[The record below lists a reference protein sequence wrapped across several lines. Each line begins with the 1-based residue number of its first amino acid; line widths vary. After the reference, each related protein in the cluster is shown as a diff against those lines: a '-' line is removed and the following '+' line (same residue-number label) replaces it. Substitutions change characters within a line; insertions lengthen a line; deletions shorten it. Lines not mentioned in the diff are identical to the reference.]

1 MTMAKAGLPGV
12 LLATCALLAMPLRAE
27 SEACRHGPWGP
38 DDEIGAAN
46 RITPERVQAAAQL
59 VKRGKTQ
66 HLGII
71 VDADTPAFGPRSLSL
86 QIIQPGQEW
95 GRSPFA
101 NGFNYNDD
109 VFQGWFG
116 IGSQLDGL
124 SHAGQHGVF
133 YNCRRGVDFTR
144 TTGVTAMGIEQV
156 PPLVARG
163 LVLDMTA
170 HFGVAHLAGGQHF
183 SVADVEAVAQA
194 QQTPIREGDVVLFH
208 TGWTEAKM
216 TAEPDTWLR
225 TEPGISEE
233 VAHYLAERKVLA
245 VGADTWGVDVVPPQ
259 NEGNLFAG
267 HIILMKEHG
276 IYLLET
282 MNTGPL
288 VRDRAFEFL
297 FVLGPPRI
305 RGSVQ
310 AMIDPIAIY

>member
-1 MTMAKAGLPGV
+1 MAKASLQGV
-12 LLATCALLAMPLRAE
+12 LWIICALLAQPLRAE
-27 SEACRHGPWGP
+27 TETCRHGPWGP
-38 DDEIGAAN
+38 ADEIGAAN
-46 RITPERVQAAAQL
+46 RITPARVQAAAQL
-59 VKRGKTQ
+59 VKRGKTH

-95 GRSPFA
+95 GRSSFA

-116 IGSQLDGL
+116 IGSQLDAL

-133 YNCRRGVDFTR
+133 YNCRRGADFTR
-144 TTGVTAMGIEQV
+144 TTGVTAMGIEKV

-163 LVLDMTA
+163 LVLDMAT
-170 HFGVAHLAGGQHF
+170 HFGVSHLAGGQYF
-183 SVADVEAVAQA
+183 SVADVEAVLAAQK
-194 QQTPIREGDVVLFH
+194 TPIREGDVVLFH
-208 TGWTEAKM
+208 TGWTEAM
-216 TAEPDTWLR
+216 MASDPDTWRR

-233 VAHYLAERKVLA
+233 VAHYLAAQKVLA

-259 NEGNLFAG
+259 TEGNLFAG
-267 HIILMKEHG
+267 HIVLMKEHG

-288 VRDRAFEFL
+288 VRDAAFEFL
-297 FVLGPPRI
+297 FVLGPPRV

-310 AMIDPIAIY
+310 AMINPIAIY